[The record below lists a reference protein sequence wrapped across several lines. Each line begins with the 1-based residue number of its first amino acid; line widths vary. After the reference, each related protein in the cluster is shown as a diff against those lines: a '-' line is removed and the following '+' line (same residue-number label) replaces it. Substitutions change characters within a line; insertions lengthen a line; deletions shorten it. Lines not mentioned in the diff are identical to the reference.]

1 MEYKFLNKINSPD
14 DLRKIDD
21 KDIPLLAEEIRHFLV
36 SAANQHGGHLASN
49 LGIVEITLAIHKVFD
64 SPRDHIIFDVG
75 HQAYVHKMITG
86 RRDGF
91 ENLRKPG
98 GLSGFTLRRE
108 SEHDPFG
115 AGHSST
121 SVSAALGFAIA
132 DSLKGSSAHTVCVL
146 GDGAYTGGMVH
157 EALNNCNPD
166 LPLIIILNENGMSI
180 SRNSGTF
187 ASYISR
193 VRNSRKY
200 IKLKEGTNTFLSKIP
215 LVGNFFRKVI
225 TTLKNCIKRL
235 IYSSN
240 YFEEL
245 GIKYMG
251 PIDGNDYEKTI
262 RALSIAKEMN
272 KTVVLHLKTVKGKG
286 VAEAENSPE
295 GYHNVA
301 ANKKENTYNSVFA
314 EELISLAERD
324 ESIVAVTAAMGIGTG
339 LDRFGER
346 FSDRYFDV
354 GIAEAHA
361 LTFSAALAANGC
373 LPYIGL
379 YSTFLQRGYDS
390 IIHDIALQELP
401 VRIMIDRA
409 GLAVA
414 DGATH
419 HGIFDVSLLSAI
431 PGVKI
436 FAPSS
441 FSSLREMMSKLYKSD
456 GPVAIRYPNDK
467 EPDCSFSEFHRYSGE
482 FSPLLNFDES
492 NPPEYV
498 FVTYGGLLNRVLS
511 AANILA
517 SRGISCGVVIVE
529 EIKPENE
536 IVSLI
541 LKLSGAAKRILYAE
555 EGIKR
560 GGAAEGLL
568 SSLLN
573 SGFDFSK
580 TEYIISAIDDNF
592 ASPTE
597 PCDLYDYVGLSAEK
611 LAKRMVKDDFE
622 L

>member
-1 MEYKFLNKINSPD
+1 MEYKFLNKINSPE
-14 DLRKIDD
+14 DLRRIND
-21 KDIPLLAEEIRHFLV
+21 KDIPLLADEIRHFLV
-36 SAANQHGGHLASN
+36 NTANQHGGHLASN
-49 LGIVEITLAIHKVFD
+49 LGVVEMTLAIHKVFD

-86 RRDGF
+86 RLSDF
-91 ENLRKPG
+91 ENLRTPG

-132 DSLKGSSAHTVCVL
+132 DSLKQSTAHTVCVL

-157 EALNNCNPD
+157 EALNNCKPD
-166 LPLIIILNENGMSI
+166 LPLVIILNENGMSI

-215 LVGNFFRKVI
+215 LIGNFSRKVI
-225 TTLKNCIKRL
+225 TALKNLIKRL

-245 GIKYMG
+245 GLKYMG

-262 RALSIAKEMN
+262 RALELAKEMN
-272 KTVVLHLKTVKGKG
+272 KTVVVHLKTVKGKG
-286 VAEAENSPE
+286 FAEAESSPE
-295 GYHNVA
+295 GYHNVTT
-301 ANKKENTYNSVFA
+301 KKKTATYNSVFA
-314 EELISLAERD
+314 EELISLAECD
-324 ESIVAVTAAMGIGTG
+324 ERVVAVTAAMGIGTG

-346 FSDRYFDV
+346 FQDRYFDV

-361 LTFSAALAANGC
+361 LTFSAALAANGY
-373 LPYIGL
+373 LPYIAL

-419 HGIFDVSLLSAI
+419 HGIFDVSLLSAM

-441 FSSLREMMSKLYKSD
+441 FSSLREMMAGLSKLE
-456 GPVAIRYPNDK
+456 GAVAIRYPNDK
-467 EPDCSFSEFHRYSGE
+467 EPEYSPSEFRRYSGE
-482 FSPLLNFDES
+482 FSPLLNFDEK

-498 FVTYGGLLNRVLS
+498 FVTYGGLLERVLS
-511 AANILA
+511 ATQILA
-517 SRGISCGVVIVE
+517 SRGIRCGVIVVE
-529 EIKPENE
+529 TIKPENE
-536 IVSLI
+536 SARLI
-541 LKLSGAAKRILYAE
+541 MQLSGAVKRIVYAE

-560 GGAAEGLL
+560 GGAAESLL
-568 SSLLN
+568 STLVE